1 MAIVTLT
8 TDFGAV
14 DVCAPVMKGVIS
26 SKAPGTVLVDTT
38 HETPAWDGVAGS
50 LTLRRMER

>member
-8 TDFGAV
+8 TDFCSV

-26 SKAPGTVLVDTT
+26 SKAVETVLVDTT
-38 HETPAWDGVAGS
+38 HETPACDGVAGS
-50 LTLRRMER
+50 LTLRRIER